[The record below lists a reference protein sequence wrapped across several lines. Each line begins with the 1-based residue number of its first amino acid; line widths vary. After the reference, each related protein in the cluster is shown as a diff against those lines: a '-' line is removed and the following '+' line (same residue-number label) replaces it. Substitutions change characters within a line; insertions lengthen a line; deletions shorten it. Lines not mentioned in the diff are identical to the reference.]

1 MRIIIIGSGKVGYK
15 LAESLSEENNNVVI
29 IDKDADALKK
39 AEEELD
45 VMCIKGNGV
54 STHILMEAGVEKVDL
69 LIAVTS
75 SDEVNM
81 LCCLTGK
88 KLGAGLTIARIRD
101 PQYARE
107 LLLLKEELG
116 LDLVI
121 NPEQAAA
128 EEIARM
134 LHFSSVIN
142 LESFA
147 KGRVR
152 MVNIKVESG
161 MSIAGQRLRDI
172 RNNYPTSI
180 LIGAVVRG
188 EEVIVPDGNFK
199 LMENDQ
205 VFVIG
210 KPSSVYQ
217 FCKICGKSPEKIKN
231 IMILGGGRITYYLT
245 NLLTEIGMKVKVIE
259 INKDRCVELS
269 DLLPNT
275 LVINGDGTEE
285 QVLLSENLK
294 NMDGFVAITGMDEEN
309 LLSSLIAKKNG
320 VKKVITKISRT
331 NYINLV
337 KEIGLDSV
345 ISPKLIVTNQI
356 LKYIRGRNVES
367 LYRFIEGHAE
377 IVEFIANEHD
387 HYIGVPLKSLKLPKD
402 VIVATIVRK
411 HEVVIPHGDDVLKK
425 GDRVIIITKHQG
437 ISNLNELFGASKGGI
452 QSELRNGIKKL
463 GNIINL

>member
-1 MRIIIIGSGKVGYK
+1 
-15 LAESLSEENNNVVI
+15 
-29 IDKDADALKK
+29 
-39 AEEELD
+39 
-45 VMCIKGNGV
+45 
-54 STHILMEAGVEKVDL
+54 
-69 LIAVTS
+69 
-75 SDEVNM
+75 
-81 LCCLTGK
+81 
-88 KLGAGLTIARIRD
+88 
-101 PQYARE
+101 
-107 LLLLKEELG
+107 
-116 LDLVI
+116 
-121 NPEQAAA
+121 
-128 EEIARM
+128 
-134 LHFSSVIN
+134 
-142 LESFA
+142 
-147 KGRVR
+147 
-152 MVNIKVESG
+152 
-161 MSIAGQRLRDI
+161 
-172 RNNYPTSI
+172 
-180 LIGAVVRG
+180 
-188 EEVIVPDGNFK
+188 
-199 LMENDQ
+199 
-205 VFVIG
+205 
-210 KPSSVYQ
+210 
-217 FCKICGKSPEKIKN
+217 
-231 IMILGGGRITYYLT
+231 
-245 NLLTEIGMKVKVIE
+245 MKVKVIE

-377 IVEFIANEHD
+377 IVEFIANEND

-402 VIVATIVRK
+402 VIIATIVRK
-411 HEVVIPHGDDVLKK
+411 HEVVIPHGEDVIRK